1 MPGWFEPINSFDP
14 NAVSKNDQVGT
25 KPVRRVRSPR
35 VLRGGARPAE
45 GGLRGAWKF
54 ETLGSVH
61 INMRTD
67 YAVRALLEIASRSDQ
82 RGSVTRDEISEI
94 QGIPRRYLATIL
106 NELRRAGL
114 VSANRGPEGGY
125 RLAKPA
131 HLIALADVI
140 RAVDGPLTQV
150 GGIRPE
156 NLQYRGAAAKLGHI
170 WLELR
175 AAERHILESTSLHD
189 LLADL

>member
-1 MPGWFEPINSFDP
+1 
-14 NAVSKNDQVGT
+14 
-25 KPVRRVRSPR
+25 
-35 VLRGGARPAE
+35 
-45 GGLRGAWKF
+45 
-54 ETLGSVH
+54 
-61 INMRTD
+61 MRTD

-156 NLQYRGAAAKLGHI
+156 NLHYRGAATKLGHI

>member
-1 MPGWFEPINSFDP
+1 MTPRPHWLRYGAS
-14 NAVSKNDQVGT
+14 SKA
-25 KPVRRVRSPR
+25 P
-35 VLRGGARPAE
+35 
-45 GGLRGAWKF
+45 KF
-54 ETLGSVH
+54 ETLVFVH

-67 YAVRALLEIASRSDQ
+67 YAVRALLEIASRSGQ
-82 RGSVTRDEISEI
+82 LGLVTRDEISES
-94 QGIPRRYLATIL
+94 QEIPRRYLATIL

-114 VSANRGPEGGY
+114 VSATRGAEGGY

-131 HLIALADVI
+131 RVIALADVI

-156 NLQYRGAAAKLGHI
+156 NLHYSGAATKLGLV

-175 AAERHILESTSLHD
+175 AAERQILESTSLHA
-189 LLADL
+189 LLADS

>member
-1 MPGWFEPINSFDP
+1 
-14 NAVSKNDQVGT
+14 
-25 KPVRRVRSPR
+25 
-35 VLRGGARPAE
+35 
-45 GGLRGAWKF
+45 
-54 ETLGSVH
+54 
-61 INMRTD
+61 MRTD